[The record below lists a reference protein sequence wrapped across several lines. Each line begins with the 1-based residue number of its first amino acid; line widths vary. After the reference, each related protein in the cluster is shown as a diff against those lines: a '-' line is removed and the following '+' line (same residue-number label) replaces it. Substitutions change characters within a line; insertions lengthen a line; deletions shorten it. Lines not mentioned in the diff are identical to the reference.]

1 MLREEELPPGFDSG
15 STFTSVCINTS
26 LYLPYL
32 VSQCLKNGVIFERR
46 ILDHISVAKS
56 LHHSGEPADVVV
68 NCTGISAR
76 KLGGVMDQNMMPARG
91 QTVLVRNTAD
101 VMCDVLGIE
110 TGDEEVCYVM
120 QRAAGGLNF
129 STCLWIYT
137 ERGNRW
143 WYTAWRLLPK
153 RQLGFAGRPKP
164 RNPHHET
171 RH

>member
-1 MLREEELPPGFDSG
+1 MLREDELPPGFDSG

-129 STCLWIYT
+129 
-137 ERGNRW
+137 G
-143 WYTAWRLLPK
+143 
-153 RQLGFAGRPKP
+153 
-164 RNPHHET
+164 
-171 RH
+171 